1 MHEENR
7 HGVVF
12 FRSQIVRETRDKHSS
27 TSHSDCGV
35 ATWLENRLV
44 GARVDLKQIE
54 SSITCTILANTTELK
69 LMSRREIC
77 QFMSGHKF
85 LTEDLPSIDI
95 YPCNLNTIVRN
106 CLRDTEASVL
116 LTDIF
121 KAL

>member
-1 MHEENR
+1 MREKSDN
-7 HGVVF
+7 HG
-12 FRSQIVRETRDKHSS
+12 S
-27 TSHSDCGV
+27 TSHSDYGG
-35 ATWLENRLV
+35 ATWLESRLV

-116 LTDIF
+116 LADRI
-121 KAL
+121 KLVD

>member
-1 MHEENR
+1 MEK
-7 HGVVF
+7 
-12 FRSQIVRETRDKHSS
+12 RDKQSS
-27 TSHSDCGV
+27 TSHSDCRG
-35 ATWLENRLV
+35 ATWLESRLV

-77 QFMSGHKF
+77 KFMSGHKF

-106 CLRDTEASVL
+106 CLRDTEVGVL
-116 LTDIF
+116 ITDRF
-121 KAL
+121 NAL